1 MSADAAFKFYI
12 GICRLLKVNPKQ
24 PLADDAKKLAYKTNQ
39 GRTST
44 TKGENFKVLQIITV
58 TKVITY
64 VTNLKQV

>member
-39 GRTST
+39 GHTST
-44 TKGENFKVLQIITV
+44 TKGENFKVLQIIAV

>member
-1 MSADAAFKFYI
+1 MSADAAFKFYM
-12 GICRLLKVNPKQ
+12 GTYRLLKVNPKQ

-44 TKGENFKVLQIITV
+44 TKGENFKVLQIIAV